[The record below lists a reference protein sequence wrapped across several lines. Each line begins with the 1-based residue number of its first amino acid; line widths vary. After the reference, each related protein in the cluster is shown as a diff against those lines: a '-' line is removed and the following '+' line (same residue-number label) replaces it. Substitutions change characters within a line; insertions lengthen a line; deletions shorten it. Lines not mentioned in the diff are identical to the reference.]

1 MEIASLPVTNE
12 VLADYAKIPASF
24 EVRSRLSLELLNDGL
39 GGIALHEEDVSPHY
53 LKDYDALET
62 EEMTR
67 WTRNFD
73 TSRWVLFL
81 AREGE
86 LLVGGATVA
95 FRSPG
100 VFMLGGR
107 DDIAV
112 LWDIRVHPEHRRSG
126 IGSALLVEAARWS
139 KERDCKH
146 LKIETQNTNLPA
158 CRLYLKQG
166 CRLGEINRFAYTD
179 PRVSHETMLVW
190 YLGL

>member
-1 MEIASLPVTNE
+1 MEIARLPVANE
-12 VLADYAKIPASF
+12 PLVDYAKIQAKF
-24 EVRSRLSLELLNDGL
+24 EVRSRLSLELLADGL
-39 GGIALHEEDVSPHY
+39 GGIALHEEDVSPPY
-53 LKDYDALET
+53 LKDPDALET

-73 TSRWVLFL
+73 TSHWVLFL
-81 AREGE
+81 ARESE
-86 LLVGGATVA
+86 ALVGGATVA

-126 IGSALLVEAARWS
+126 IGSALLVKAARWS

-146 LKIETQNTNLPA
+146 LKIETQNTNVPA

-179 PRVSHETMLVW
+179 SRVSHETMLVW
-190 YLGL
+190 YLDL